1 MGQYY
6 NGQNRNGRQ
15 TKGYDRDKARYN
27 GQFKGNGNGKH
38 QGHGHGKPR
47 YQKRQGGEDGQKPAY
62 EVSMGRVRV
71 TVWINE
77 GEHGPYYLVNVSCRF
92 LDENGEWQN
101 GTRFGRDELCVVQSA
116 CQMALNFMNAN
127 KLSQPRE
134 PGEDR
139 EEDQKEEDAW
149 ADSGDGQGT
158 Y

>member
-6 NGQNRNGRQ
+6 NGQRNGRQ
-15 TKGYDRDKARYN
+15 TKGYDRDKARYD
-27 GQFKGNGNGKH
+27 GRFKANGNGRH
-38 QGHGHGKPR
+38 QGHGHGKPKAPP
-47 YQKRQGGEDGQKPAY
+47 QKLSPDEGQKPAY

-77 GEHGPYYLVNVSCRF
+77 GEHGPYYLVNVACRF
-92 LDENGEWQN
+92 LDENGEWQS

-116 CQMALNFMNAN
+116 CNMALNFMNAN

-139 EEDQKEEDAW
+139 EEDGAW
-149 ADSGDGQGT
+149 DNSGDGQGS